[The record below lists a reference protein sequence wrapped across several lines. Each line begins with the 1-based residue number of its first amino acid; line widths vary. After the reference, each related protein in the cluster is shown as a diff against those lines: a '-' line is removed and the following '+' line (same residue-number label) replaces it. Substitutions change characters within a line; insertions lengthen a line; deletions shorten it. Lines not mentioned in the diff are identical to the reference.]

1 MERER
6 IVDGSLM
13 NVSLGAFAGL
23 LGMTLTGGIASVIGN
38 VMFDW
43 GTGHVAAF
51 GYGLLAGLA
60 ASPLT
65 MTVGGAFA
73 GWLRDRDLERAHLVA
88 ASAIGFFSVFLCA
101 ALFGGLVATATE
113 PLIYVA
119 GVIGAAGA
127 AFSAWLYGAA
137 RRQEGWTRLIE
148 RVEPDLVA
156 A

>member
-6 IVDGSLM
+6 IVDGDLL

-23 LGMTLTGGIASVIGN
+23 LGMTLTGGLAGVLSMAV
-38 VMFDW
+38 FDSEPSYPPPI
-43 GTGHVAAF
+43 VF
-51 GYGLLAGLA
+51 GLLAGLA

-65 MTVGGAFA
+65 MTVGGVFA

-88 ASAIGFFSVFLCA
+88 AAAIGFVSVFLCA
-101 ALFGGLVATATE
+101 ALFGGLIATATE
-113 PLIYVA
+113 PLIYAA
-119 GVIGAAGA
+119 GLIGAAGA

-137 RRQEGWTRLIE
+137 RRQAGWTRLIE
-148 RVEPDLVA
+148 RVEPELVA